1 MEQTLSHTRLYADSA
16 GESHFADFSITLF
29 DRSFAPPAPPFYVS
43 EFGPATQHAFLQVP
57 GGWIGELHPS
67 PIRMWIF
74 LLAGEMA
81 FEASDGEVR
90 RVGAGSAL
98 LLEDTTGKGHQSRV
112 LGEAPAT
119 LAVVQLGD

>member
-1 MEQTLSHTRLYADSA
+1 MPHVLNHTRLYADNA
-16 GESHFADFSITLF
+16 GESHFAPFTVSLV
-29 DRSFAPPAPPFYVS
+29 DRAFAPPAAPFYVS
-43 EFGPATQHAFLQVP
+43 PFVAASHHAFLHVP

-67 PIRMWIF
+67 PIRMWVF

-90 RVGAGSAL
+90 HIGPGSAL
-98 LLEDTTGKGHQSRV
+98 LLEDTTGKGHLSRV
-112 LGEAPAT
+112 IGDAAAT